1 MGADNLMV
9 TLYDGAQVSA
19 TTLLAVTGKT
29 DLPSAVEELAAAV
42 RANSLWSR
50 LPGAILIGRCEP
62 VPLLAVAGTFSDEQ
76 QVLLRQ
82 LREHLDVLLH
92 EREFVDYAQ
101 AEAVCG
107 QLAERL
113 VAVFGADTLQ
123 SAQFAAIP
131 RGGLI
136 VLGMLAYHLDLNS
149 SQLTSLESADADDML
164 FVIDDCSLTG
174 NRFRECLSRIASDS
188 VVFCPL
194 YAPEALCAGI
204 VSREPRVVKC
214 ISGASLRD
222 MSPPPGVAGHEE
234 WRRRRHLQLGDDS
247 YWLGQTLGVA
257 FAWCTP
263 QTRCWDDAQGR
274 FVAGWD
280 VVPPSRS
287 LKRRLLLRRLENAP
301 AGDVLPPLILNT
313 PSPGAEVR
321 VHDRVLWCC
330 RDDEVIVA
338 RIPQRADDAA
348 TVYRLAG
355 ISAEF
360 WQLLMTHDAMNWI
373 IQALWEQYQVARE
386 RLEADMASLV
396 EQLYA
401 EGLLMRNSQL
411 PRGHDS
417 DAFQLQGDTD

>member
-9 TLYDGAQVSA
+9 TLYDGAEVSA
-19 TTLLAVTGKT
+19 ARLLAVTGKPDT
-29 DLPSAVEELAAAV
+29 PAAVAELAAAV
-42 RANSLWSR
+42 RANPLWSR
-50 LPGAILIGRCEP
+50 LPDSVLIGRCEP

-76 QVLLRQ
+76 QVLLLQ
-82 LREHLDVLLH
+82 LRGYLDVLLH
-92 EREFVDYAQ
+92 EREFVDYSQ
-101 AEAVCG
+101 AEEVCG

-113 VAVFGADTLQ
+113 VTVFGADTLQ

-136 VLGMLAYHLDLNS
+136 VLGMLAYHLDLKPN
-149 SQLTSLESADADDML
+149 QFTSLEAADADRVL

-174 NRFRECLSRIASDS
+174 KRFRECLSRIASDS

-204 VSREPRVVKC
+204 VAREPRVVNC
-214 ISGASLRD
+214 IAGVSLKD
-222 MSPPPGVAGHEE
+222 TSPAQGVAGHEE
-234 WRRRRHLQLGDDS
+234 WRRRRYAQLGEDF

-263 QTRCWDDAQGR
+263 QTRRWDDVEGR
-274 FVAGWD
+274 FLEDWD

-287 LKRRLLLRRLENAP
+287 LKRRLLQRRLENDAD
-301 AGDVLPPLILNT
+301 AKYLPTLTLNMPT
-313 PSPGAEVR
+313 PGTELR

-330 RDDEVIVA
+330 WDDEVIVA
-338 RIPQRADDAA
+338 KLPQRADDAA
-348 TVYRLAG
+348 RVYRLIG

-360 WQLLMTHDAMNWI
+360 WQLLMTHDAMQSI

-386 RLEADMASLV
+386 RLEADMTSL
-396 EQLYA
+396 EDQLYA
-401 EGLLMRNSQL
+401 EGLLVRHEHL
-411 PRGHDS
+411 PRNHGTDTY
-417 DAFQLQGDTD
+417 QLQDDPS